1 MANACNYVK
10 TLLFC
15 CMILFW
21 VAVVESNERSTKS
34 NSRILNEI
42 SHNQEEALEI
52 LNIPKEINVDP
63 RYTYNQNFMALMN
76 SPCRPEKDGFFGATS
91 GDATRVQYGF
101 QMEIH
106 PFSITSEVLNVIE
119 DKIVDSIIMN
129 TFPNICG
136 PSRTRTLP
144 ETTTIESK
152 GELNYRTAQ
161 KGGHP
166 SGFRFFEFEEVASCV
181 PQVDTVNFCSVFSGV
196 VHLYGRH
203 QNGDEASHNVL
214 SYINEVLNVPVP
226 SDLHS
231 DVASIFGAE
240 EYSTIDGNAKETSSQ
255 QLSRFDTLLI
265 IISSLIF
272 LAIVYYLF
280 LQWSE
285 RNNNY
290 TQPSTGNPRLTDDDE
305 LDEYEDEFDPVY
317 LSPEVY

>member
-1 MANACNYVK
+1 M
-10 TLLFC
+10 
-15 CMILFW
+15 
-21 VAVVESNERSTKS
+21 
-34 NSRILNEI
+34 
-42 SHNQEEALEI
+42 
-52 LNIPKEINVDP
+52 
-63 RYTYNQNFMALMN
+63 
-76 SPCRPEKDGFFGATS
+76 
-91 GDATRVQYGF
+91 
-101 QMEIH
+101 
-106 PFSITSEVLNVIE
+106 
-119 DKIVDSIIMN
+119 
-129 TFPNICG
+129 
-136 PSRTRTLP
+136 
-144 ETTTIESK
+144 
-152 GELNYRTAQ
+152 
-161 KGGHP
+161 
-166 SGFRFFEFEEVASCV
+166 
-181 PQVDTVNFCSVFSGV
+181 NFCSVFSGV

-214 SYINEVLNVPVP
+214 SYINEVLSVPVP

-240 EYSTIDGNAKETSSQ
+240 EYSNIDGNAKETSAQ